1 MLTGIER
8 VSVVPGITVVT
19 PLNLEI
25 LDWSHSLAMVLLWSL
40 LFGAVVYWRV
50 RSRNA
55 FIFTALA
62 VASHWLLD
70 YATHRPDMPLWPHSE
85 RFGLGLWNSM
95 PGTLAL
101 EFTMFFGAVYLYARG
116 MNNTGKAVRINL
128 VLMVLLLVIIYAG
141 SVFGPPPPNDQTM
154 LAISTLTLV
163 PFLIFWA
170 NWIDRRAIGIRQTD
184 SRR

>member
-1 MLTGIER
+1 
-8 VSVVPGITVVT
+8 
-19 PLNLEI
+19 
-25 LDWSHSLAMVLLWSL
+25 
-40 LFGAVVYWRV
+40 V

-128 VLMVLLLVIIYAG
+128 VLMALLLVIIYAG

-170 NWIDRRAIGIRQTD
+170 TWIDRRAIGIRQTD
-184 SRR
+184 SLR